1 MPRYLP
7 KYAVSM
13 NLSDIAH
20 DVLSRAFNQNNRPE
34 RLHFSG
40 QHGKLFEGALLPHR
54 TDITSGVCD
63 DTTAHITCL
72 TTRSDL
78 PLKELLGLPIEV
90 QFVTDVGQLQRCCV
104 VITDVCQ
111 GQSDGSLTAIQLTG
125 RDIFAVMEGR
135 RSNRIYLNK
144 SVLDIARL
152 KLDSWRRRDPALA
165 QAFDYLLLNID
176 ESLFP
181 PRALHFQCHQS
192 DADFL
197 RGLFRRNG
205 IAWFV
210 RAMPSSSG
218 DNKSDNNDTPAQQLV
233 LFTDAREL
241 AENSAGPIKY
251 HRRDGTEKRDT
262 ISLLAPAYTLVSGAV
277 TRSSF
282 DHETAHVDVAS
293 EASAIDQG
301 SVGNEIAAALV
312 DARIE
317 LPHVGDT
324 WADHQRLTRIDM
336 ARHEG
341 RAHCLHG
348 IGGVRAQGL
357 CEWNRIDGHPLLDA
371 LSPEQREYITIRLQ
385 IWAEGS
391 LPKDL
396 NERAQALMRASEAG
410 IAGWAPPPEAAPQ
423 DGEAPGSEHRFTNR
437 FIAVRRDSPITPSW
451 NPETDL
457 PHMPLM
463 TATVISEDGQ
473 PVLCDEHGRVKVRIH
488 GLDPVDEEGQT
499 TDTTAWVR
507 VNFLWCGDG
516 FGIIFPLRPGMEVSL
531 GFEMGDASRPMI
543 VGSRYNHDNPPPRF
557 DHLGSLPKNAAESG
571 IVTREL
577 NGTQQSQLRFID
589 STGNVSVQ
597 LGTDHA
603 ATQINIGNL
612 ATPMNEGQTEPRG
625 EGLEARTKAA
635 LATRGEQGVYI
646 TADALPGERSPA
658 LERSPLIGLTEV
670 LQSIQQQLAQ
680 LASTHQTGSLDG
692 SKLSS
697 FIRHLRDWE
706 HGSNTAPTATGGG
719 MPMVVATA
727 PSTVAIASG
736 DNLVLGAQS
745 NIDAVSAGNTHLTA
759 GQNMLLH
766 AGEGFSVFAHAKG
779 IKMVTA
785 QDDINIESHA
795 GKIVLTAAKQ
805 VVLRAGEE
813 IVLEAPK
820 IRQVTQGAQV
830 DVGGGQIVQQSSGAH
845 VIKSSSFAQTSGGG
859 GSVAGL
865 NLPSTVLKTDER
877 VQATYIGSGEP
888 RPGQHYTAFSTAD
901 GRQLGSGVTDA
912 EGYTEAFKGVS
923 IETVRIVIHPEGG
936 QA

>member
-1 MPRYLP
+1 
-7 KYAVSM
+7 M

-20 DVLSRAFNQNNRPE
+20 DVLARVFNQNTRPE

-54 TDITSGVCD
+54 TAITSGVCD

-90 QFVTDVGQLQRCCV
+90 QFVTDVGQLQRQCV

-181 PRALHFQCHQS
+181 PRALQFQCHQN

-197 RGLFRRNG
+197 RSLFRRNG

-410 IAGWAPPPEAAPQ
+410 IAGWATPPEAAPQ

-577 NGTQQSQLRFID
+577 NGMQQSQLRFID

-625 EGLEARTKAA
+625 EGAEIRTDEAGVFRTGKAMFLLAWARMRAIGKMLDAQEPLALMQDFLGLFRSLGQYGAQHQGLPVDDASAAELHADVKAA
-635 LATRGEQGVYI
+635 A
-646 TADALPGERSPA
+646 A
-658 LERSPLIGLTEV
+658 
-670 LQSIQQQLAQ
+670 
-680 LASTHQTGSLDG
+680 
-692 SKLSS
+692 
-697 FIRHLRDWE
+697 
-706 HGSNTAPTATGGG
+706 GSNTDPQGVGGKPTISISAPAGIATTTPKTILSYAG
-719 MPMVVATA
+719 
-727 PSTVAIASG
+727 I
-736 DNLVLGAQS
+736 
-745 NIDAVSAGNTHLTA
+745 NIDSVAQANYQASA
-759 GQNMLLH
+759 GQNYIVNAGKDIGLFAQAGIRQIAHHGQYLMQAQHGAIEANATDGIRWTVSNGKLVGMAKEIMWVAENGDFLH
-766 AGEGFSVFAHAKG
+766 LGGPSGPVIGTSAAITQKAADHKKDGPATMSVDLPKFGEGNPERKFQLRFGDAASPLAPLTRFEIEMSDGSMKAG
-779 IKMVTA
+779 TSDA
-785 QDDINIESHA
+785 QGNTDLLQRDAMHIANIR
-795 GKIVLTAAKQ
+795 VL
-805 VVLRAGEE
+805 
-813 IVLEAPK
+813 
-820 IRQVTQGAQV
+820 
-830 DVGGGQIVQQSSGAH
+830 
-845 VIKSSSFAQTSGGG
+845 
-859 GSVAGL
+859 
-865 NLPSTVLKTDER
+865 NNKT
-877 VQATYIGSGEP
+877 
-888 RPGQHYTAFSTAD
+888 
-901 GRQLGSGVTDA
+901 
-912 EGYTEAFKGVS
+912 
-923 IETVRIVIHPEGG
+923 
-936 QA
+936 